1 MSFQADIASSVF
13 AFDVIGELTWSKRI
27 GFVERDHDVDG
38 IVKFIGDFLSYCGPV
53 GQQPF
58 LDLIFKKNPI
68 LLQLQKWGISNYV
81 FPVTRFAQQ
90 QSAAR
95 AAEMEKIK
103 QDGALNEESGRAVDL
118 LMKCV
123 PSIEV
128 IGRLA
133 DCRSQVHAGT
143 T

>member
-1 MSFQADIASSVF
+1 
-13 AFDVIGELTWSKRI
+13 
-27 GFVERDHDVDG
+27 VEKDQDVDG

-58 LDLIFKKNPI
+58 LDLIFKKNPV

-90 QSAAR
+90 QSASR
-95 AAEMEKIK
+95 ATEMEKIK

-118 LMKCV
+118 LMKYVTCTV
-123 PSIEV
+123 SATK
-128 IGRLA
+128 L
-133 DCRSQVHAGT
+133 
-143 T
+143 